1 MSESAGPPDPRADD
15 DSHSHGIGCAEVIA
29 EVWTL
34 LDGECTPE
42 AKERLRH
49 HLEACPGCF
58 QHYGI
63 EERLKALIATKCTGE
78 KAPEGLKE
86 RLRLEIR
93 RTTII
98 RGAD

>member
-1 MSESAGPPDPRADD
+1 MSESGGSADPRAD
-15 DSHSHGIGCAEVIA
+15 DSHSHGLGCAEVIA

-42 AKERLRH
+42 SKERLRQ

-98 RGAD
+98 RGME